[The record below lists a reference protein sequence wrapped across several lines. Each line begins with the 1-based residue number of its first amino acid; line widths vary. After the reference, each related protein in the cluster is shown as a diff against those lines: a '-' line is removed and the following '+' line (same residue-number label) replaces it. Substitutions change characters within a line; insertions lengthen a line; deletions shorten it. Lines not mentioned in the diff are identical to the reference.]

1 MLINCVKNLIMLASQ
16 KLVRDEIRKSG
27 KGDVQGFHKLLVGGE
42 LLGVTPSWIF
52 ETEACRGRRGGHG
65 GEGER
70 RMGESASKRGSL
82 CQELSLG

>member
-1 MLINCVKNLIMLASQ
+1 M
-16 KLVRDEIRKSG
+16 KLENQAKVTCR
-27 KGDVQGFHKLLVGGE
+27 GFHKLLVGGE

-52 ETEACRGRRGGHG
+52 ETEACRGRGGGHG

-70 RMGESASKRGSL
+70 RMGESVSKRGSL